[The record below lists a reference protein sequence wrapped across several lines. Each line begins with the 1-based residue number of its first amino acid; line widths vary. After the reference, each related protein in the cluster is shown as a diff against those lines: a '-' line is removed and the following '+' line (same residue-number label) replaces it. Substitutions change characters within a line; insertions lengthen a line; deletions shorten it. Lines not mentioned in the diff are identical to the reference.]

1 MYICDVFHVIEYINV
16 DVVQCSTCPFV
27 YTVQMKCTN
36 ESEREREGVNMLPII
51 VLGQDSLHVI

>member
-36 ESEREREGVNMLPII
+36 ESEREGVNMLPII

>member
-36 ESEREREGVNMLPII
+36 ESERERVNMLPII